1 MTINILRRLLFF
13 SSNKYYRYTLCE
25 TEPIHTFIFNS
36 SFILNSRLPRSAGAA
51 TLNEE
56 RTRKRG
62 VASFLPGLETLQG
75 LGDVS
80 LMELGHVGVHL
91 WIVVPDVPLGAPV
104 GDGAKTKR
112 RREVV
117 GALELEA
124 PEENG

>member
-13 SSNKYYRYTLCE
+13 SSNKYYRYTLCK

-36 SFILNSRLPRSAGAA
+36 SFILNSRLVRSAG
-51 TLNEE
+51 
-56 RTRKRG
+56 G

-104 GDGAKTKR
+104 GDGPETKR